1 MILQKKII
9 EKLPKTQLLDLAK
22 FVVKENIKH
31 HKNNKLPVDYMND
44 VNSIYSEEL
53 NYYNTSE
60 IYIVKDSLETILGSI
75 RILKWNY
82 TDVLPIQKI
91 FGINPLLVTNEPNI
105 NVIYHIGRFAIR
117 KDISDL
123 NLFKKLLFYVAQLIC
138 KHPNNIA
145 FAECDSKLLRILN
158 LLGVKTSVI
167 GASVNYLGSETIPIQ
182 IDYEGSIDFYNKNK
196 HLVENILIKPIKSFS
211 LPQSVVSSPLKNN
224 YSLV

>member
-1 MILQKKII
+1 MFINIFSPIFAVPLPSGR
-9 EKLPKTQLLDLAK
+9 LVPKT
-22 FVVKENIKH
+22 
-31 HKNNKLPVDYMND
+31 
-44 VNSIYSEEL
+44 SIVIS
-53 NYYNTSE
+53 
-60 IYIVKDSLETILGSI
+60 SLETILGSI

-105 NVIYHIGRFAIR
+105 NAIYHIGRFAIR

-196 HLVENILIKPIKSFS
+196 HLMANDK
-211 LPQSVVSSPLKNN
+211 QVSQEPL
-224 YSLV
+224 LVA